1 MIRHRYRRIVWF
13 FARLLISFAFWDL
26 IFPRVGLRK
35 IARQTRPERLRK
47 GAIAFRGLAVE
58 LGGVMIK
65 VGQFLS
71 TRVDVLPK
79 EITGELA
86 GLQDEVPPE
95 SFPTIKQ
102 LAEAEL
108 GCTLEEKYA
117 AFETQPLAAASLGQV
132 HRARLCGRGTGLAET
147 RREETRLEET
157 ALPETGL
164 SQDPAGGD
172 LGPPDWDVVVKIQR
186 PNIESLIETDLAAL
200 RTVGNWLKRY
210 RPVRRRADVPALLA
224 EFTKILYEEIDYLAE
239 GRNAEAF
246 GANFR
251 NDPGV
256 CVPSVIWTHTTRRV
270 LTLQNVWAIKITD
283 YDAITAAGI
292 SRAEVADRLFDTYLK
307 QIFEDGFFH
316 ADPHPGNLFLRP
328 LPYPAESENG
338 RPWQLTFVDFGMAG
352 RVTGETKKGLREM
365 VVGVG
370 TRDAARVVRSYSM
383 LGMVLPTAN
392 LDLLEQAE
400 TEIFQRF
407 WGKNM
412 SELQQISPQQVAE
425 FAGQFRELVYTLP
438 FQVPHDIIYLAR
450 AVGILSGMCTGLDP
464 QFNVW
469 ESLAPYARKLV
480 SEEASTGREYWLEE
494 VRTLARSLLT
504 VPTKMD
510 RILSRIESGDV
521 SVRAPEVSRQV
532 SRLETA
538 IRRVTAAILFSA
550 LLLGGIQLYLG
561 GQVVFGQILMAG
573 AGVCLLGMILARPKG
588 P

>member
-26 IFPRVGLRK
+26 IFPRVGLGK
-35 IARQTRPERLRK
+35 ISRQTRPERLRK
-47 GAIAFRGLAVE
+47 GAIAFRVLAVE

-95 SFPTIKQ
+95 SFSTIKR

-117 AFETQPLAAASLGQV
+117 AFETHPLAAASLGQV
-132 HRARLCGRGTGLAET
+132 HRARLGGRGTGLVD
-147 RREETRLEET
+147 T
-157 ALPETGL
+157 ALAEAELAAL
-164 SQDPAGGD
+164 SPDPAGD
-172 LGPPDWDVVVKIQR
+172 HLNPLDWDVVVKIQR
-186 PNIESLIETDLAAL
+186 PDIETLIETDLAAL
-200 RTVGNWLKRY
+200 RTVGRWLKRY
-210 RPVRRRADVPALLA
+210 RPVSRRADVPALLA

-251 NDPGV
+251 DDPGV

-328 LPYPAESENG
+328 LDQPAESESG
-338 RPWQLTFVDFGMAG
+338 RPWQLTFVDFGMVG

-383 LGMVLPTAN
+383 LGVVLPTAN

-400 TEIFQRF
+400 AEIFQRF

-412 SELQQISPQQVAE
+412 SELQQITPQQVAE

-469 ESLAPYARKLV
+469 ESLAPYARKLI

-494 VRTLARSLLT
+494 IRTLARSLLT
-504 VPTKMD
+504 VPVKMD
-510 RILSRIESGDV
+510 RILSRIERGDV

-532 SRLETA
+532 NHLEAA

-561 GQVVFGQILMAG
+561 GQVAFGQILLAG
-573 AGVCLLGMILARPKG
+573 AGVCLLGMLLARPKG
-588 P
+588 L